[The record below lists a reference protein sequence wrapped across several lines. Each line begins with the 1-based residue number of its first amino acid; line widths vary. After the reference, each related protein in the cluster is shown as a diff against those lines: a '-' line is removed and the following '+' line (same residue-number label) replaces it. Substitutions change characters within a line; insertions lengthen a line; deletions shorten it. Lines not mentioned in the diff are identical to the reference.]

1 MSLDLR
7 RRKILLT
14 GASRGIGSHVA
25 LELAKRGAELVLTA
39 RDADQLAEV
48 AQACEGAGARVH
60 VIAADLMKAD
70 DRARLVE
77 CSGEI
82 DVLINNA
89 GVEYTKALLDQTDA
103 EVAAQLELNL
113 AVPIDLTRRVLPQML
128 ARRTGTIV
136 NISSM
141 SGKGATPF
149 NSIYA
154 ATKYGL
160 VGWSASL
167 RIELQGSG
175 VHVGVVCPG
184 FVAEGMWGRTG
195 LQAPAIMR
203 AVSPAKVVK
212 AVIQV
217 LGGAGEVLVTPGPIR
232 PLLALRELFPSLE
245 APLMRATGIV
255 RTLEQR
261 AALASRLAP
270 AQSPGPSQRGLS
282 TKREVDAISGEHAD
296 P

>member
-14 GASRGIGSHVA
+14 GASRGIGSHIA

-39 RDADQLAEV
+39 RDAEQLAEV
-48 AQACEGAGARVH
+48 AHACEAAGARVH
-60 VIAADLMKAD
+60 VVAADLTRAD
-70 DRARLVE
+70 DRARLIAE
-77 CSGEI
+77 AGEL

-89 GVEYTKALLDQTDA
+89 GVEYTKALLDQTDE
-103 EVAAQLELNL
+103 EVAAQLLLNL
-113 AVPIDLTRRVLPQML
+113 AVPIDLSRLVLPHML
-128 ARRTGTIV
+128 ARKSGTIV

-141 SGKGATPF
+141 SGKGATPY

-160 VGWSASL
+160 VGWTASL
-167 RIELQGSG
+167 RIELLGTG
-175 VHVGVVCPG
+175 VHVAVVCPG

-203 AVSPAKVVK
+203 AVSPAKVVNGVIK
-212 AVIQV
+212 A

-232 PLLALRELFPSLE
+232 PLLALRELFPRLE
-245 APLMRATGIV
+245 APLLRATGIV

-261 AALASRLAP
+261 AK
-270 AQSPGPSQRGLS
+270 LS
-282 TKREVDAISGEHAD
+282 TRHDRDAISTGHAD

>member
-1 MSLDLR
+1 M
-7 RRKILLT
+7 
-14 GASRGIGSHVA
+14 
-25 LELAKRGAELVLTA
+25 LV
-39 RDADQLAEV
+39 
-48 AQACEGAGARVH
+48 
-60 VIAADLMKAD
+60 
-70 DRARLVE
+70 
-77 CSGEI
+77 
-82 DVLINNA
+82 
-89 GVEYTKALLDQTDA
+89 
-103 EVAAQLELNL
+103 
-113 AVPIDLTRRVLPQML
+113 
-128 ARRTGTIV
+128 RRTGTIV

-141 SGKGATPF
+141 SGKGATPY

-160 VGWSASL
+160 VGWTASV
-167 RIELQGSG
+167 RIELLGSG

-212 AVIQV
+212 GVMQA

-245 APLMRATGIV
+245 APLLRATGIV

-261 AALASRLAP
+261 AR
-270 AQSPGPSQRGLS
+270 LS
-282 TKREVDAISGEHAD
+282 TKHEVDAISGEHAD

>member
-14 GASRGIGSHVA
+14 GASRGIGAHIA

-39 RDADQLAEV
+39 RDAQQLTEV
-48 AQACEGAGARVH
+48 AHACEAVGARVQ
-60 VIAADLMKAD
+60 VIAVDLARQD
-70 DRARLVE
+70 DRAKLIAE
-77 CSGEI
+77 AGEL

-89 GVEYTKALLDQTDA
+89 GVETTKALLDQTDD
-103 EVAAQLELNL
+103 EVAAQLGLNL
-113 AVPIDLTRRVLPQML
+113 AAPIDLTRRVLPDML
-128 ARRTGTIV
+128 ARKSGTIV

-141 SGKGATPF
+141 SGKGATPY

-160 VGWSASL
+160 VGWTASL
-167 RIELQGSG
+167 RIELLSTG
-175 VHVGVVCPG
+175 VHVAVVCPG

-203 AVSPAKVVK
+203 AVSPAKVVNGVIK
-212 AVIQV
+212 A

-232 PLLALRELFPSLE
+232 PLLALRELFPGLE
-245 APLMRATGIV
+245 APLLRATGIV

-261 AALASRLAP
+261 A
-270 AQSPGPSQRGLS
+270 QLS
-282 TKREVDAISGEHAD
+282 AISSKHAD

>member
-14 GASRGIGSHVA
+14 GASRGIGTHVA
-25 LELAKRGAELVLTA
+25 LELAKHGAELVLTA
-39 RDADQLAEV
+39 RDADALSEV
-48 AQACEGAGARVH
+48 ASSCEAAGARVH
-60 VIAADLMKAD
+60 VIAADLSSAD
-70 DRARLVE
+70 DRARLIQ
-77 CSGEI
+77 SAGEL
-82 DVLINNA
+82 DALINNA

-103 EVAAQLELNL
+103 EVAAQLDLNL
-113 AVPIDLTRRVLPQML
+113 AVPIDLARRVLPSML
-128 ARRTGTIV
+128 ERKTGTIV

-141 SGKGATPF
+141 SGKGATPY

-160 VGWSASL
+160 VGWTSSL
-167 RIELQGSG
+167 RIELHKTG

-203 AVSPAKVVK
+203 AVSPKKVV
-212 AVIQV
+212 AGVIKV
-217 LGGAGEVLVTPGPIR
+217 LGGASEVLVTPGPIR

-245 APLMRATGIV
+245 GPLMRATGIV
-255 RTLEQR
+255 RTLEER
-261 AALASRLAP
+261 AALSSR
-270 AQSPGPSQRGLS
+270 R
-282 TKREVDAISGEHAD
+282 T
-296 P
+296 

>member
-14 GASRGIGSHVA
+14 GASRGIGAHVA

-39 RDADQLAEV
+39 RDAGQLAEV
-48 AQACEGAGARVH
+48 AQACEAAGARVH
-60 VIAADLMKAD
+60 VIAADLSRAAD
-70 DRARLVE
+70 REQLIAAA
-77 CSGEI
+77 GEI

-89 GVEYTKALLDQTDA
+89 GVEHTKALLDQTDA

-113 AVPIDLTRRVLPQML
+113 AAPIDLTRRVLPHML
-128 ARRTGTIV
+128 ARKSGTIV

-141 SGKGATPF
+141 SGKGATPY

-160 VGWSASL
+160 VGWTASL
-167 RIELQGSG
+167 RIELLGSG
-175 VHVGVVCPG
+175 VHVAVVCPG

-195 LQAPAIMR
+195 LEAPAIMR

-212 AVIQV
+212 GVIKA
-217 LGGAGEVLVTPGPIR
+217 LGGASEVLVTSGPIR

-245 APLMRATGIV
+245 APLLRATGIV

-261 AALASRLAP
+261 AE
-270 AQSPGPSQRGLS
+270 LS
-282 TKREVDAISGEHAD
+282 KRDESTRSERDAISPGHAD